1 MPALL
6 KPGTTRSTVH
16 CCEGSSE
23 DMNNIHFLWQLEK
36 ILTDRSG
43 QLTPAC
49 SNCLAFETI
58 VRPALTLAYPD
69 GNSGFSH
76 EEYNLSIPAICQ
88 GGSDDIIYG
97 ENIAF
102 IDSSSGIA
110 ERGLKNFII
119 GHTTHTGT
127 PIFICDNHNYVLEAW
142 QLLRTQQ
149 PTLIHIDQHRDDAS
163 AIQLETLYHTRI
175 CDYIDFAVKNGWIAE
190 QIISIIEQND
200 LQLLTA
206 IPDNNKIC
214 NIDLDIFAPECTVL
228 PTEDKINAI
237 MRAADNCSLITL
249 ATSPGFIDQS
259 RAVEIAQ
266 LLWEYL

>member
-1 MPALL
+1 
-6 KPGTTRSTVH
+6 
-16 CCEGSSE
+16 
-23 DMNNIHFLWQLEK
+23 MNNIYFLWQLEK

-43 QLTPAC
+43 QLAPAC
-49 SNCLAFETI
+49 SDCLALETI

-69 GNSGFSH
+69 GNSLFSQTKH
-76 EEYNLSIPAICQ
+76 DLPVPAICQ
-88 GGSDDIIYG
+88 GGSDNITYG

-102 IDSSSGIA
+102 IDSSAGIA
-110 ERGLKNFII
+110 ERGLKHFII

-142 QLLRTQQ
+142 QLLQAQQ

-190 QIISIIEQND
+190 QIISIIEQHD
-200 LQLLTA
+200 LSQLTS
-206 IPDNNKIC
+206 IPAHNKIC

-228 PTEDKINAI
+228 STEGKIDAI
-237 MRAADNCSLITL
+237 MRGTDKCSLITL
-249 ATSPGFIDQS
+249 ATSPGFIAQS
-259 RAVEIAQ
+259 RAIEIAK
-266 LLWEYL
+266 LLWKYL